1 MSEKT
6 FGQFV
11 KGGEMV
17 ILLLVCSCQEHL
29 FFGEL
34 NHLDHFSHERNI

>member
-6 FGQFV
+6 SGHFD

-17 ILLLVCSCQEHL
+17 IVLLVCSCHEHL
-29 FFGEL
+29 FFLEL
-34 NHLDHFSHERNI
+34 NPPDHFSHERNI

>member
-6 FGQFV
+6 SGQFDE
-11 KGGEMV
+11 GGGMV
-17 ILLLVCSCQEHL
+17 IVLLVCSCQEYL
-29 FFGEL
+29 FFAEL